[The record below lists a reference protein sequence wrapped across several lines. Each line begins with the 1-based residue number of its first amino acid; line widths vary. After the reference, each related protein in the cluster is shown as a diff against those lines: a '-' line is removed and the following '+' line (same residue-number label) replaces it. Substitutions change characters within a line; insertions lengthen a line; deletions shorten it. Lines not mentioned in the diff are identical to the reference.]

1 MPRYKAFTRTVQEQL
16 TKAIH
21 EPAVHML
28 AVKGG
33 GRSGEEHT
41 LPAELT
47 ELEGDCMSIRLSEGK
62 IAGLKAVADERGVI
76 SAAALDQRGLLARMI
91 AKELG
96 SEPTAVMVSQFKELV
111 AAAITRHA
119 SAILLDVE
127 YGLPAMK
134 HCNGKGVLLAYEKSA
149 YEATA
154 PEFLPI
160 LTEGWSVLR
169 LKQQGA
175 SAVKIL
181 LFYSPF
187 EKPWVNAQKQA
198 WVERIGAECKALDI
212 PLFLELLAYDAES
225 DGKGLAYAKRKPEI
239 VIRSVEQFSA
249 EKYGADVL
257 KLEPPVDMRFVPGT
271 LLFQGETAYSRA
283 EAQEIFR
290 AAEAATS
297 KPFVYLSAGVTNQ
310 AFVETL
316 EFAFASGVRFHGV
329 LCGRATWQD
338 GVPVFAKHGPQA
350 LEEWLE
356 TKGAENVQNV
366 NRVLQAA
373 HPWHEKYDGAPVP
386 VG

>member
-1 MPRYKAFTRTVQEQL
+1 
-16 TKAIH
+16 
-21 EPAVHML
+21 
-28 AVKGG
+28 
-33 GRSGEEHT
+33 
-41 LPAELT
+41 
-47 ELEGDCMSIRLSEGK
+47 MSIRLSEGK
-62 IAGLKAVADERGVI
+62 VAGLRAVADKRGVI
-76 SAAALDQRGLLARMI
+76 SATALDQRGLLAKMI

-96 SEPTAVMVSQFKELV
+96 SEPTAAMVSQFKELV
-111 AAAITRHA
+111 TAALTKHA

-134 HCNGKGVLLAYEKSA
+134 HSHGKGVLLAYEKSA

-169 LKQQGA
+169 LKEQGA

-198 WVERIGAECKALDI
+198 WVERIGAECRAVDM
-212 PLFLELLAYDAES
+212 PLFLELLAYDVDG
-225 DGKGLAYAKRKPEI
+225 DGKGIAYAKRKPEI
-239 VIRSVEQFSA
+239 VIRSIEEFNA
-249 EKYGADVL
+249 ERYGADVL

-271 LLFQGETAYSRA
+271 QLYKGEAAYSRA
-283 EAQEIFR
+283 EAKEIFR
-290 AAEAATS
+290 TAAAATS
-297 KPFVYLSAGVTNQ
+297 LPFVYLSAGVTNQ

-316 EFAFASGVRFHGV
+316 EFALESGVKFHGV

-338 GVPVFAKHGPQA
+338 GVPVFAKHGAKA
-350 LEEWLE
+350 LEEWLG
-356 TKGAENVQNV
+356 TKGAENIQNV
-366 NRVLQAA
+366 NRVLESAC
-373 HPWHEKYDGAPVP
+373 PWYEEIDLATLS